1 MYNMAPSIPFQRFI
15 ANIDYPGVPPS
26 TYLINP
32 RARLG
37 TRKGSKHFG
46 HNKHAAR
53 IQSYQSRTP
62 TPQPALL

>member
-1 MYNMAPSIPFQRFI
+1 MAPSIPFQRFI

-26 TYLINP
+26 TYIINP

-37 TRKGSKHFG
+37 TRKGSIHLG

-53 IQSYQSRTP
+53 IQSYKSNTH
-62 TPQPALL
+62 QPAYK